1 MKQRRKDMRHM
12 AYRSGWMLGTAC
24 CLLASGCRTAARIAE
39 VPRVDLEVSSS
50 GGNRGYL
57 VGVPPEEARVK
68 TTRQMVRADI
78 EIPSFYTPRPG
89 TARVTIDQW
98 APPEIEHDEP
108 AAMVPPAMSYD
119 TYIVQKGESLWSV
132 ASRPEIYG
140 QGNQWRR
147 ILDANE
153 DVLKGNPNRVRAG
166 MTLRITRS
174 AVEPSAD
181 VVRERVDEG
190 TTFKK

>member
-1 MKQRRKDMRHM
+1 MRHM
-12 AYRSGWMLGTAC
+12 TYRSGWVLGTAC
-24 CLLASGCRTAARIAE
+24 CLFASGCRTAARIAE
-39 VPRVDLEVSSS
+39 VPRVDLEVSQ
-50 GGNRGYL
+50 GAGNRGYL

-89 TARVTIDQW
+89 TARVDLEQL
-98 APPEIEHDEP
+98 APPEIEQDEP
-108 AAMVPPAMSYD
+108 AAMVPPAASYD
-119 TYIVQKGESLWSV
+119 TYVVQKGESLWAV
-132 ASRPEIYG
+132 AARPDIYG
-140 QGNQWRR
+140 RGSQWRR

-166 MTLRITRS
+166 MTLKIPRGD
-174 AVEPSAD
+174 VEPSAD
-181 VVRERVDEG
+181 VVRERERDRDDEG